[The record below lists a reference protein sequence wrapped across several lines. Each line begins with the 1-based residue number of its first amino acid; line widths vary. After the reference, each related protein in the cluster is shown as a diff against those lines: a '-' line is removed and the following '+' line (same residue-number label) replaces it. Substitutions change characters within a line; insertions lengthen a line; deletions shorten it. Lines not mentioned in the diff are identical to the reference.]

1 MPIRHVDVFLPLNLA
16 LGVPIAVSLLS
27 DGSAFLQV
35 ILRGMKILSCDF
47 VDICNQENKMEK

>member
-47 VDICNQENKMEK
+47 VDICN